1 MYARLGVSDHTV
13 AAFFWGHGVDRA
25 SGVDGYEIEISFDL
39 HFAAPSSRYA
49 FAPGVVLGVLTLGFR
64 SEVSGRD

>member
-1 MYARLGVSDHTV
+1 M
-13 AAFFWGHGVDRA
+13 FFGGHSVDRA

-49 FAPGVVLGVLTLGFR
+49 FAPGVGLGGLALGFR